1 MKCLLLGQMSQL
13 ESLRALYQ
21 GLYFL
26 FYVSAIFL
34 KLFIPAKQL
43 PFMQST
49 VNVLE
54 SSTPLMILSQQ
65 ELDYLHQC
73 ILDFPYSESVEGW
86 VLRKAYLLSP
96 QTLATLALEF
106 EKRDNL
112 TKSQFLLK
120 RTRNPPK

>member
-26 FYVSAIFL
+26 FYALLTFL
-34 KLFIPAKQL
+34 AKQL

-54 SSTPLMILSQQ
+54 SSTLLVILSQQ

-73 ILDFPYSESVEGW
+73 ILAFPYSESVEGW
-86 VLRKAYLLSP
+86 VFRTPFLLSP
-96 QTLATLALEF
+96 QTLATLALHF

-120 RTRNPPK
+120 RNRKPPK

>member
-1 MKCLLLGQMSQL
+1 
-13 ESLRALYQ
+13 
-21 GLYFL
+21 
-26 FYVSAIFL
+26 
-34 KLFIPAKQL
+34 
-43 PFMQST
+43 MQTT

-54 SSTPLMILSQQ
+54 SSTLLVILFQQ
-65 ELDYLHQC
+65 EQDYLPQC

-86 VLRKAYLLSP
+86 VLRKAFLLSP

-120 RTRNPPK
+120 RTREPPK